1 MVLDFRTAA
10 MTAKA
15 ENPQH
20 LITAAPVARSML
32 AGVFHRL
39 SPLVDKKMA
48 LRHVRTKENSSNH
61 CEGRLTFDHNTK
73 GTRFIEIKT
82 SDIKFQKRDEY
93 GNTEGYGCLYDS
105 YAG

>member
-1 MVLDFRTAA
+1 MTCKLLRNLVVLDFRTAA

-48 LRHVRTKENSSNH
+48 
-61 CEGRLTFDHNTK
+61 FDHNTK

-93 GNTEGYGCLYDS
+93 GNIEGYGCLYDS